1 MQTKGLVEVKNPNE
15 LFLNERSQEAIPG
28 SAIIVTNEGT
38 RPFLVEIQALVGT
51 TPYPTPRRVANGVDT
66 GRVLQIL
73 AVLENFEIPDNSR
86 EKDDGRF
93 YEKVALL
100 LHPTFI

>member
-1 MQTKGLVEVKNPNE
+1 MGECT
-15 LFLNERSQEAIPG
+15 
-28 SAIIVTNEGT
+28 
-38 RPFLVEIQALVGT
+38 
-51 TPYPTPRRVANGVDT
+51 
-66 GRVLQIL
+66 IL

-100 LHPTFI
+100 LEGTEKVITIQSSLRII